1 MPLLLYLPFTTFISF
16 LFGLFFIL
24 NKARGKELK
33 FNLLYVL
40 MCGTGIVFSLI
51 EYVLLFNKYGWDESI
66 LKEKMVIFILAVV
79 LNSLNCLG
87 KGIVVYKEYSK
98 KDTDYTGITGKL
110 NVFDPI
116 CLIFLIVVVL
126 VFK

>member
-1 MPLLLYLPFTTFISF
+1 MPLLLYLPLTVFISF

-24 NKARGKELK
+24 NKAKGKEMK
-33 FNLLYVL
+33 FSLLYVL

-51 EYVLLFNKYGWDESI
+51 EYVLLFNKYGWDESV
-66 LKEKMVIFILAVV
+66 LKEKIAVFMLAII

-87 KGIVVYKEYSK
+87 KGITVYKGYCR
-98 KDTDYTGITGKL
+98 KDIDYTAITGRL

-116 CLIFLIVVVL
+116 CLIFLIVTVL